1 MPWKTLCHLV
11 PLLEG
16 AVRMVSKKQ
25 WVWGEGH
32 RGNQTHKN
40 IYSSLLASY
49 RISTFSR
56 QMLEDAFHVNSSMSG
71 EAEGR
76 REKQSQKCLIES
88 SDFLAVKAGTEKEL
102 LRAKTRVGQGMAS
115 VYTKGLSTR
124 KQWKRIERCRGILGK
139 LQHWKRSPSFLC
151 FLLALSLVLEYW
163 EATALFVTV
172 MKNTLELAAADY
184 WPQLL

>member
-1 MPWKTLCHLV
+1 
-11 PLLEG
+11 
-16 AVRMVSKKQ
+16 MVSKKQ

-124 KQWKRIERCRGILGK
+124 KQWKRRQGHGLLHSSAGPLQKNAEAFGASCSIEKEAPAFCVSYL
-139 LQHWKRSPSFLC
+139 HCPLC
-151 FLLALSLVLEYW
+151 
-163 EATALFVTV
+163 
-172 MKNTLELAAADY
+172 
-184 WPQLL
+184 

>member
-115 VYTKGLSTR
+115 VY
-124 KQWKRIERCRGILGK
+124 KRIKYQEAVEKNREMQRHFG
-139 LQHWKRSPSFLC
+139 QVA
-151 FLLALSLVLEYW
+151 AL
-163 EATALFVTV
+163 
-172 MKNTLELAAADY
+172 KKK
-184 WPQLL
+184 PQLSVFLTCTVPCVRVLRGYCSVCHSYEEHS